1 MEIDQILDDN
11 IIYRNKIQ
19 LNILMS
25 DNKKKRGVNYL

>member
-1 MEIDQILDDN
+1 MEIDQILYNN

-25 DNKKKRGVNYL
+25 DNKKKRGVIYL

>member
-1 MEIDQILDDN
+1 MEIDQILYNN

-25 DNKKKRGVNYL
+25 DNKKKEV